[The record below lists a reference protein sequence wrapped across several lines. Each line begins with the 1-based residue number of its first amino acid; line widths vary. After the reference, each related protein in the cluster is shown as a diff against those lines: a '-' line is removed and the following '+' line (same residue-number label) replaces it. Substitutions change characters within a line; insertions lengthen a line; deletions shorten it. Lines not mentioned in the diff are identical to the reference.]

1 MADKNNGK
9 VIRDASYKCSTLL
22 LHTNTF
28 NKHSCFAWMVGWAR
42 PYLQVGRGL
51 PAVKIYSFNSTISA
65 SIEVPFIYKK
75 AMEIGYL
82 NRLGPALPGLR
93 KMTLFCF
100 SIFGMC
106 EWPLMTTLNPAAAG
120 SRLSAFK
127 S

>member
-1 MADKNNGK
+1 MADINNEK
-9 VIRDASYKCSTLL
+9 VIQDASYIRSNLPIPA
-22 LHTNTF
+22 NTF
-28 NKHSCFAWMVGWAR
+28 NKHSCFAWIAGWAR
-42 PYLQVGRGL
+42 PYLQVGCAL
-51 PAVKIYSFNSTISA
+51 PTVKIYSFNSTISA

-93 KMTLFCF
+93 KMTPFCF

-106 EWPLMTTLNPAAAG
+106 EWPLITALNPAAAG
-120 SRLSAFK
+120 SRSSAFK